1 MSKQQDKPTHAALP
15 GTNWALWRQVVLRAP
30 GFPATGVEL
39 MTSPALAK
47 AADRFNERERDGG
60 DAKGDD
66 WLLRYEAEFQA
77 EMERLTAR
85 IIDLAGDQRFG
96 LALAWQNHQIFDT
109 AIAPMLRNK
118 ANGRVRRNSKQRQHE
133 EVIANYWQRYC
144 LKNDTIGFFGPS
156 SWALLDPGASH
167 TSLHTGEALIASSEI
182 FFEPWVIDQLAQVIA
197 AGPGMDAW
205 LRPRKLPSVR
215 VEKEQA
221 RRPACAPVDLTGTE
235 VAVLRHCT
243 GQKRACDIA
252 AELVALAPAE
262 DVYTTLSRLNGMRLI
277 TWKLEP
283 PLSVY
288 PERYLRRFLHQVGD
302 PELAA
307 RGLER
312 LERLEAARDA
322 AQTASCGD
330 PAGFV
335 AALRNLDEVFR
346 STTGGSPS
354 RHAGESYG
362 GRTLI
367 YHDARRNAEIVLGA
381 DFMAALEPLG
391 LILDSAR
398 WLTFHLYSR
407 LQKILIESATRMAAC
422 GNPVDLASFW
432 SKCML
437 GIFRSGLAIIGELQ
451 HDFQRRWVDIL
462 QVPPGTRRVVRKY
475 AALRDK
481 VHAAF
486 AAPHSGWSGGRY
498 YSPDLLVAASGIDAI
513 NRGDFYIVLG
523 EIHLAIATSR
533 HNCFVT
539 QHPSP
544 GDLLDC
550 LTTDFPGPRLLPVK
564 PKEDN
569 RQLTIRT
576 QPALSRDMDF
586 MVAQTVQ
593 TADPDRPR
601 LLDAADLT
609 VAPTPDGPVVTV
621 SGGLSFP
628 VIDVFA
634 EIMTQIIMDSFALM
648 PDSDYQPRITID
660 RLVVA
665 RETWRFEAD
674 KVDFV
679 QLRDE
684 SARYAAA
691 RNWRHSMGLPGRA
704 FVKAPGEMKPFY
716 VDFDSVHSVNI
727 LAKSLRRLQ
736 ERPPETPGGRV
747 QFSELLPSADELWLT
762 DASGHRYTSELR
774 FVAVDQQGASTL
786 SLGSLSLMLSGV
798 REY

>member
-1 MSKQQDKPTHAALP
+1 
-15 GTNWALWRQVVLRAP
+15 
-30 GFPATGVEL
+30 
-39 MTSPALAK
+39 MTSPALAR
-47 AADRFNERERDGG
+47 AADSLNERGRDGC
-60 DAKGDD
+60 DANGDD
-66 WLLRYEAEFQA
+66 RRVRYEAEFQA
-77 EMERLTAR
+77 ETERLTAQ
-85 IIDLAGDQRFG
+85 ILGLAGDQRFG
-96 LALAWQNHQIFDT
+96 LALAWQNHQIFDS

-118 ANGRVRRNSKQRQHE
+118 ACGRVRRNSKQRQHE

-144 LKNDTIGFFGPS
+144 LKNDTVGFFGPS
-156 SWALLDPGASH
+156 SWALLDPGTSH
-167 TSLHTGEALIASSEI
+167 TWLRTGEALIASSEV
-182 FFEPWVIDQLAQVIA
+182 FFEPWVIDQLARVIA
-197 AGPGMDAW
+197 AEPGMDAW
-205 LRPRKLPSVR
+205 IRPRKLPSVR
-215 VEKEQA
+215 VEREQA
-221 RRPACAPVDLTGTE
+221 RKPARAPVDLTDAE
-235 VAVLRHCT
+235 VAVLRQCT
-243 GQKRACDIA
+243 GRKRACDIA
-252 AELVALAPAE
+252 AELAALAPDE
-262 DVYTTLSRLNGMRLI
+262 DVYAILSRLSGMRLI
-277 TWKLEP
+277 TWKLEL
-283 PLSVY
+283 PLSPY

-302 PELAA
+302 PELAG

-312 LERLEAARDA
+312 LDRLEAARDA
-322 AQTASCGD
+322 AQTASRGD

-335 AALRNLDEVFR
+335 AALRNLDEVFM

-381 DFMAALEPLG
+381 DFLAALEPLG

-398 WLTFHLYSR
+398 WLHFNFYSR
-407 LQKILIESATRMAAC
+407 LQKILTESAARMAAD
-422 GNPVDLASFW
+422 GNAVDLASFW
-432 SKCML
+432 FECMPV
-437 GIFRSGLAIIGELQ
+437 IFRSGLAIIGELQ
-451 HDFQRRWVDIL
+451 HDFQRRWADIL
-462 QVPPGTRRVVRKY
+462 RVPPGARRVVREC

-481 VHAAF
+481 VLTTF

-513 NRGDFYIVLG
+513 NRGDFNIVLG
-523 EIHLAIATSR
+523 EIHMAIATIR

-550 LTTDFPGPRLLPVK
+550 LAADSPGPRLLPVK
-564 PKEDN
+564 PKEDSH
-569 RQLTIRT
+569 QLTIRT
-576 QPALSRDMDF
+576 QSALNRDMDF
-586 MVAQTVQ
+586 MVAQTIQ

-621 SGGLSFP
+621 PGGLSFP

-648 PDSDYQPRITID
+648 PDSDYQSRIAID
-660 RLVVA
+660 RLVIA

-679 QLRDE
+679 RLRDE

-691 RNWRHSMGLPGRA
+691 RNWRHSMGLPAQA

-736 ERPPETPGGRV
+736 ERPPQTPGSRV
-747 QFSELLPSADELWLT
+747 QFSELLPTADELWLT

-774 FVAVDQQGASTL
+774 IVAVDQQGASTL
-786 SLGSLSLMLSGV
+786 SLGSL
-798 REY
+798 